1 MSIFIVTLMKYACE
15 ATPMEIDL
23 SRGTEIPLYRQLQ
36 AALSRRIKGGEL
48 THGTRLPS
56 VRAMAKD
63 LGVSLI
69 TVVQAYDALAADGL
83 VHASVGTGTFVRG
96 PSAMPS
102 PDAFSNGEGD
112 RVVEVGE
119 TEWQT
124 ALPTYLG
131 APRTASMQSLLRPAR
146 RSGVISLTSG
156 SPDPSLFPVRTLGR
170 LWHRAMVIEDP
181 RSLQYGTP
189 QGDLNLRT
197 WIATHCSAAGI
208 PSRAEDIL
216 ITSGVQQAID
226 LVARTFVGPGD
237 YVLVESPTFL
247 TALDIFDGRGA
258 KLLGVPVD
266 TEGMR
271 VDIARNLVAR
281 FHPKLIYSIPTA
293 HNPTGTTMS
302 EDRRRQLVDLAK
314 QNNLLVL
321 EDDSCSEFTYDG
333 EAPPAIKSFDTGG
346 HVVFIKGFSKTVV
359 PGLRVGGMVAHGP
372 LMARLTES
380 KSIVDRFTS
389 PMIQGTLWRYLSARQ
404 YGRDLETARGVYRR
418 RRDTVLKALDDF
430 MPEEFSWTK
439 PAAGFNL
446 WITLPKSISCAEAFE
461 QALKDGVACGFGDLF
476 LAQAPPPNGLRI
488 SFADK
493 PEHVLEEGIRRLG
506 AAMRQLLDD
515 AMGRSQET
523 EFVTAV

>member
-1 MSIFIVTLMKYACE
+1 MD
-15 ATPMEIDL
+15 IDL
-23 SRGTEIPLYRQLQ
+23 SRGTETPLYRQLQ
-36 AALSRRIKGGEL
+36 SALSRRIKSGDL
-48 THGTRLPS
+48 KHGSRLPS

-83 VHASVGTGTFVRG
+83 VHASVGTGTFVG
-96 PSAMPS
+96 SPTVTPSSDTIAR
-102 PDAFSNGEGD
+102 DGGWAE
-112 RVVEVGE
+112 ELGE

-124 ALPTYLG
+124 ALPTYLR

-146 RSGVISLTSG
+146 RSGIISLTSG
-156 SPDPSLFPVRTLGR
+156 SPDPSLFPVRALGR
-170 LWHRAMVIEDP
+170 LWHRAMVVDDP

-189 QGDLNLRT
+189 QGDLHLRA

-208 PSRAEDIL
+208 PSLPDDIL

-266 TEGMR
+266 SEGMR
-271 VDIARNLVAR
+271 VDIAASLVER
-281 FHPKLIYSIPTA
+281 FRPKLIYSIPTA

-302 EDRRRQLVDLAK
+302 EGRRRQLADLAR
-314 QNNLLVL
+314 QRNLLVL
-321 EDDSCSEFTYDG
+321 EDDSCSDFTYDG
-333 EAPPAIKSFDTGG
+333 DAPPAVKAFDRGG

-372 LMARLTES
+372 LMTRLTES
-380 KSIVDRFTS
+380 KSLVDRFTS

-404 YGRDLETARGVYRR
+404 YQRDLETARGVYRR
-418 RRDTVLKALDDF
+418 RRDTVLRALGEL
-430 MPEEFSWTK
+430 MPREITWTV

-446 WITLPKSISCAEAFE
+446 WINLPRSISSAEAFE
-461 QALKDGVACGFGDLF
+461 QALKEGVACGFGDLF

-493 PEHVLEEGIRRLG
+493 PEQILEEGIRRL
-506 AAMRQLLDD
+506 AAGMRKLLDD
-515 AMGRSQET
+515 ELGRSQET
-523 EFVTAV
+523 DFVTAV